1 MKLVEFFRTLPL
13 VEEWINSESNRA
25 VESDTEKADDIKLI
39 NIFDKRA
46 APIQKINKG
55 K

>member
-1 MKLVEFFRTLPL
+1 MKLVEFFRTLPV
-13 VEEWINSESNRA
+13 VEEWVNSESNRA
-25 VESDTEKADDIKLI
+25 FDSDTEKPDDVKLI

-46 APIQKINKG
+46 APIHKISKG